1 MKKVLIALVAVLL
14 TPLAFAA
21 QPSDESI
28 RELMEIT
35 DTASLLENGMNQAD
49 QMMQASIRQTLQ
61 GQDIPEK
68 DRKVLDEMRND
79 MMALLKEELSW
90 NSMEPMFIDVYQK
103 SLSQKE
109 VDGMLEFYKSD
120 AGKAV
125 VAKMPL
131 IMQNTMTLM
140 QQRMA
145 AMAPKMQEIQTS
157 AMAKL
162 EKNKSE

>member
-1 MKKVLIALVAVLL
+1 MKKLLITIVAVLMAPVAL
-14 TPLAFAA
+14 AA

-35 DTASLLENGMNQAD
+35 DTRALLENGMNQAD
-49 QMMQASIRQTLQ
+49 QMMQASMRQASQ
-61 GQDIPEK
+61 GKTIPPE
-68 DRKVLDEMRND
+68 DQKVLDDMRED
-79 MMALLKEELSW
+79 MLTLLKQEMSW
-90 NSMEPMFIDVYQK
+90 ASMEPLFIEVYQK
-103 SLSQKE
+103 SLTQSE
-109 VDGMLEFYKSD
+109 VDGMLEFYRSD

-125 VAKMPL
+125 VAKMPV

-145 AMAPKMQEIQTS
+145 GMAPKMQKIQGT

-162 EKNKSE
+162 QENHPE

>member
-1 MKKVLIALVAVLL
+1 VKKVLIALVAVLL

>member
-1 MKKVLIALVAVLL
+1 MKKILITLVAALM

-21 QPSDESI
+21 QPSGESI

-35 DTASLLENGMNQAD
+35 DTRNLVENGMNQAD
-49 QMMQASIRQTLQ
+49 QMMQASMRQALQ
-61 GQDIPEK
+61 GQTIPAE
-68 DRKVLDEMRND
+68 DQKVLDDMRAD
-79 MMALLKEELSW
+79 MMALLKEEMSW
-90 NSMEPMFIDVYQK
+90 TSMEPLFTEVYQK
-103 SLSQKE
+103 SLTQSE
-109 VDGMLEFYKSD
+109 VDGMLEFYKSK

-145 AMAPKMQEIQTS
+145 GVAPKMQEIQAT

-162 EKNKSE
+162 QENKSE